1 MLIEDHL
8 ILQIEIQEMRIQLE
22 ETLTQFVIQILQQ
35 EEVLHLLEILETLEL
50 LEEEIL
56 HQEVAEGIL
65 A

>member
-1 MLIEDHL
+1 MVTLVMRSYKNI
-8 ILQIEIQEMRIQLE
+8 IQYNL
-22 ETLTQFVIQILQQ
+22 VQQ